1 MKITIPQGT
10 LNIGPV
16 AAVPQE
22 PVVLVAGGRAPT
34 LAWLTEL
41 ARIYPVW
48 AIDRGADVC
57 QAAGLNPQIL
67 LGDADSATG
76 EAWQWLTGLA
86 TPVLRYPADKDD
98 SDLQLALRELTR
110 QRPGSAALLTGGWG
124 GRFDHAWSNVSSLIQ
139 AMDQGLGPAALIDQ
153 AETMFL
159 LSGGQQLTFEFV
171 HVPKIISLIPLAPT
185 CEQVFSSGVHWPL
198 NGARLSLH
206 EPAAISNRL
215 AKDSQQIM
223 VGLQSGILGVYCC
236 WQETGL

>member
-48 AIDRGADVC
+48 VIDRGADVC

-110 QRPGSAALLTGGWG
+110 QRPGAAVLLTGGWG

-139 AMDQGLGPAALIDQ
+139 AMDWGLGPATLIDQ
-153 AETMFL
+153 AEAMFL
-159 LSGGQQLTFEFV
+159 LSGGQQMTFEFYQL
-171 HVPKIISLIPLAPT
+171 PKIISLIPLSPT
-185 CEQVFSSGVHWPL
+185 CEQVVSEGVHWPL
-198 NGARLSLH
+198 HGVNLALH

-215 AKDSQQIM
+215 AIDSQQIR
-223 VGLQSGILGVYCC
+223 VGLQAGILGVYCC